1 MRPGRGICAR
11 SSTST
16 PSNHIWWLTTIDTSM
31 ICLEVSEVSDDRV
44 QDALARL
51 AADQEG
57 SLPGLLGFLW
67 THASR
72 GEISGASRWRSS
84 TWRRLAFFTPRPS
97 WPSPTRRAATAV
109 CNPCPKGATGFA
121 TAELNA
127 NFIGTA
133 REGGVTCNARLVHG
147 GRTTQLWDAE
157 VKGRALRQDDRIVSL
172 HADPALPR
180 PRP

>member
-1 MRPGRGICAR
+1 
-11 SSTST
+11 
-16 PSNHIWWLTTIDTSM
+16 M

-72 GEISGASRWRSS
+72 GEISG
-84 TWRRLAFFTPRPS
+84 RLEVEKQHLA
-97 WPSPTRRAATAV
+97 PTGFLHAATVVAL
-109 CNPCPKGATGFA
+109 AD
-121 TAELNA
+121 TACGYGCLQSVP
-127 NFIGTA
+127 
-133 REGGVTCNARLVHG
+133 EGGDGFRDCGAQREFHWYGAR
-147 GRTTQLWDAE
+147 GRRHLQRPPRAWRPHHSAMGCRGQ
-157 VKGRALRQDDRIVSL
+157 GRALRQDDRIVSL

-180 PRP
+180 PRPIWLNPNTDGAIGHATVDV